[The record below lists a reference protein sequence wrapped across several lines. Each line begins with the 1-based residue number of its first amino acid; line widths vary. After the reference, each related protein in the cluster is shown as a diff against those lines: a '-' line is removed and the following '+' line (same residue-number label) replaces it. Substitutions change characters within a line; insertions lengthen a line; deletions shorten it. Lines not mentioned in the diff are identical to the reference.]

1 MSDLIDR
8 ISQYYEE
15 LGGHRAGTLS
25 ALPLNRLEW
34 YLQTHFQGQEVRSV
48 ETGCGASTI
57 VFAQQSA
64 YHTVYCYDDRSETGS
79 SVSYAQNFPGFRHDR
94 VNWVYGPTQRT
105 IFKEPLTQLVD
116 LVLIDGP
123 HGYPF
128 PELEYFA
135 FYTWL
140 KPGGILIVDDIHIP
154 TINNLYRFLLQD
166 DSFRSHGVA
175 RTTAY
180 FERAHSP
187 AFNMEG
193 DDWWLQRYNVQ
204 SFPFVPMSPP
214 NGGVR
219 LPISLVFDRKLA
231 AGAPILTR
239 GFSLLETPPVSE
251 GYVSTVDVRLAD
263 DVPERVKVKLDL
275 EPVCVAEREGCGVTV
290 LVNATEVDSWM
301 FDAPGRR
308 TIECEAPT
316 NGKDALNLEFRNHG
330 LRMANELK
338 DWVKVAWVDARLPN
352 FRLYSVTVSDSDSSV
367 TTANPT
373 RLRRGDGSIVT
384 FDYDGQPFSFFVDD
398 SDDPIQRFHTLGQF
412 YELDVLEKLRGML
425 PWRARILD
433 VGAHVGNHALY
444 FDRVM
449 QARRVVPIEPDPR
462 AQFLLR
468 TNCALNHA
476 ANVDLSYLDN
486 ALGSQDD
493 LFSGQKFDLINIDVV
508 GTGFDVLAGL
518 SETIAR
524 SRPLVF
530 IELHDQV
537 WDQVMAILEQW
548 HFEVI
553 WKDQTAGGSRRLLAK
568 AAPEPE
574 PTPNV
579 PVPPN
584 SAAWRAAL
592 VMNECWAVAERQGP
606 TAARRWLWRRVVR
619 APWLLRERSVLGA
632 LRRLHG
638 LGPYP
643 RRRH

>member
-34 YLQTHFQGQEVRSV
+34 YLQTHFQGQEVCSV

-57 VFAQQSA
+57 VFAQYSVH
-64 YHTVYCYDDRSETGS
+64 HTVYCYDDRSEIGS
-79 SVSYAQNFPGFRHDR
+79 SVNYAQNFPGFRHDR
-94 VNWVYGPTQRT
+94 VNWMYGPTQRT

-116 LVLIDGP
+116 IVLIDGP

-175 RTTAY
+175 LTTAY
-180 FERAHSP
+180 FERTHTP

-204 SFPFVPMSPP
+204 SFPSLPMSPP

-219 LPISLVFDRKLA
+219 LPISVVFDRRLA
-231 AGAPILTR
+231 TGAPILTR

-493 LFSGQKFDLINIDVV
+493 LFSGQKFDLINIDAA
-508 GTGFDVLAGL
+508 GMELDVLAGL
-518 SETIAR
+518 SGTIAQ
-524 SRPLVF
+524 SRPLIF
-530 IELHDQV
+530 IRLHDQV
-537 WDQVMAILEQW
+537 WHQVTPILEQW
-548 HFEVI
+548 HLDVI
-553 WKDQTAGGSRRLLAK
+553 WEDQPAGGSRRLLAK
-568 AAPEPE
+568 AADEPE
-574 PTPNV
+574 TTSNV
-579 PVPPN
+579 PGPPN
-584 SAAWRAAL
+584 SVAGRAAL
-592 VMNECWAVAERQGP
+592 VMNECWAVAERHGP
-606 TAARRWLWRRVVR
+606 ESGKKRG
-619 APWLLRERSVLGA
+619 RSG
-632 LRRLHG
+632 G
-638 LGPYP
+638 QFFGIG
-643 RRRH
+643 

>member
-34 YLQTHFQGQEVRSV
+34 YLQTHFQGQEVCSV

-57 VFAQQSA
+57 VFAQYSVH
-64 YHTVYCYDDRSETGS
+64 HTVYCYDDRSEIGS
-79 SVSYAQNFPGFRHDR
+79 SVNYAQNFPGFRHDR
-94 VNWVYGPTQRT
+94 VNWMYGPTQRT

-116 LVLIDGP
+116 IVLIDGP

-175 RTTAY
+175 LTTAY
-180 FERAHSP
+180 FERTHTP

-204 SFPFVPMSPP
+204 SFPSLPMSPP

-219 LPISLVFDRKLA
+219 LPISVVFDRRLA
-231 AGAPILTR
+231 TGAPILTR

-251 GYVSTVDVRLAD
+251 GYVSAVDVRLAAS
-263 DVPERVKVKLDL
+263 VPERVKIKLDL

-308 TIECEAPT
+308 TIECEAET
-316 NGKDALNLEFRNHG
+316 NGKDALNLELRNHG
-330 LRMANELK
+330 LRMASELK
-338 DWVKVAWVDARLPN
+338 GWVKSTWFDARLPN
-352 FRLYSVTVSDSDSSV
+352 FWLYSVTVSDSSA
-367 TTANPT
+367 TTTNPT
-373 RLRRGDGSIVT
+373 PLRRGDGSIVT
-384 FDYDGQPFSFFVDD
+384 FDYDGQPFSFFVDEAN
-398 SDDPIQRFHTLGQF
+398 DPIQSVHAVGLFS
-412 YELDVLEKLRGML
+412 ELDVLEKLRGLL

-433 VGAHVGNHALY
+433 VGAHVGNHTVY

-476 ANVDLSYLDN
+476 ANVDLSYLDK
-486 ALGSQDD
+486 ALGSHND
-493 LFSGQKFDLINIDVV
+493 LFSGQEFDLINIDAA
-508 GTGFDVLAGL
+508 GMELDVLAGL
-518 SETIAR
+518 SGTIAQ
-524 SRPLVF
+524 SRPLIF
-530 IELHDQV
+530 IRLHDQV
-537 WDQVMAILEQW
+537 WHQVTPILEQW

-553 WKDQTAGGSRRLLAK
+553 WEDETAGGSRRLLRK
-568 AAPEPE
+568 AADEPE
-574 PTPNV
+574 TTSNV
-579 PVPPN
+579 PGPPN
-584 SAAWRAAL
+584 SVAGRAAL
-592 VMNECWAVAERQGP
+592 VMNECWAVAQRHGP
-606 TAARRWLWRRVVR
+606 TAARRWLWRRVAR